1 MQKIELLCE
10 KYFGKKCFEVFKA
23 LCAKADENGFVS
35 VKIETLMGELNAS
48 KPTIINA
55 FGLLTRKK
63 ILTKL
68 KNGFYKLDLG

>member
-23 LCAKADENGFVS
+23 LCEKADENGFVG
-35 VKIETLMGELNAS
+35 VKIEDLMNELNAS

-55 FGLLTRKK
+55 FRLLNHKK

-68 KNGFYKLDLG
+68 KNGFYKLELS